1 MLISRRHLPLNA
13 LRCFEA
19 AARHCHLRRAAEELG
34 VTHGAVSRQ
43 VRILEQTLGVALFLR
58 AHNRLQLT
66 SAGTRLFHTV
76 EDALDRISEGAL
88 YLDPD
93 SMAGS
98 LTIASTPSISVYWLV
113 SLIGEFSHKYPEIDV
128 RLVNIQPGQRQ
139 LPAEFDVAVCYGEPD
154 EPRRVCRE
162 LYRERLFPVCSP
174 KLLGS
179 ERAIE
184 TPRDLLALPLI
195 HDRHGLWGRW
205 FEAQQLPAA
214 SAPRNLTMQEA
225 FQAILAARE
234 GFGVALADRIEVA
247 RELREGSL
255 VRLFDAAIDGP
266 RATVLVA
273 DEQERQP
280 LRTRVFID
288 HLQRALGL
296 S

>member
-43 VRILEQTLGVALFLR
+43 VRILEDALGVALFLR
-58 AHNRLQLT
+58 AHNRMQLT

-98 LTIASTPSISVYWLV
+98 LTIASTPSISVYWLI
-113 SLIGEFSHKYPEIDV
+113 SLIGEFSQKYPEIDV
-128 RLVNIQPGQRQ
+128 RLINIQPGQRQ
-139 LPAEFDVAVCYGEPD
+139 LPAEFDVAVCFGEPD

-179 ERAIE
+179 ERALE
-184 TPRDLLALPLI
+184 TPRDLLELPLI

-205 FEAQQLPAA
+205 FESQGMGGAQAA
-214 SAPRNLTMQEA
+214 RNLTLQEA

-234 GFGVALADRIEVA
+234 GYGVALADRIEVA

-255 VRLFDAAIDGP
+255 VRLLDAVIEGP
-266 RATVLVA
+266 RATVLVC

-288 HLQRALGL
+288 HLQRTLGL
-296 S
+296 G